1 MPSMIRILLTGTG
14 IVPTIRITKFY
25 LSFYVQED
33 RERGRGS
40 CLYHYKGSIDEPCG
54 AGENGHFAVSVPQ
67 RRGVHADSR
76 RSSAAIQSV
85 TYFLYTDFVGV
96 YIFLSLLCTI
106 FIVPLSVVAF
116 HPVTKVHV
124 CFWDKLVN
132 HKKNMI
138 LSLGIADL
146 GSWGNVLRFM
156 DPGLWLDC

>member
-54 AGENGHFAVSVPQ
+54 AGENGHFAVSVPE

-85 TYFLYTDFVGV
+85 TYF
-96 YIFLSLLCTI
+96 
-106 FIVPLSVVAF
+106 
-116 HPVTKVHV
+116 
-124 CFWDKLVN
+124 
-132 HKKNMI
+132 
-138 LSLGIADL
+138 
-146 GSWGNVLRFM
+146 
-156 DPGLWLDC
+156 